1 MKILFRYATLLFV
14 SATFLI
20 SSCKKKADDVVP
32 VNPQNPGK
40 PSVKVDFLGSDYG
53 KMQDLKVSAT
63 VSTQGDSAYIFL
75 SVDGTQETNYIY
87 MQKSEDNAEF
97 AAWRRVTGP
106 LKGTNLTGSTLGD
119 FTEEAT
125 VGTRNYTYEVS
136 TSALKNA
143 FKLTIPIV
151 LRTTTSAKSDV
162 FRLWITSGAGKFN
175 NPAKN
180 LAYGV
185 AEISFNYTNQALI
198 TNYSTELG
206 NTANADGS
214 LFSTATGSSYTRADA
229 NVDAATGKLIDFLYN
244 TTGTG
249 TTLKYIIA
257 SALDYS
263 GKLDATATA
272 GFQSDGFAN
281 ITNITKMAEY
291 TGTTDFDN
299 IVGETDLISAVG
311 NDLNSNSTSTKVE
324 FSSDPAGK
332 VVAFIT
338 ASGKKG
344 LVKIVSATGD
354 ASTSGSAVLK
364 VKVTK

>member
-53 KMQDLKVSAT
+53 KMQNLKVSAT

-75 SVDGTQETNYIY
+75 SVDGTEETSYIY
-87 MQKSEDNAEF
+87 MQKSENNAEF
-97 AAWRRVTGP
+97 ESWRRVSGP
-106 LKGTNLTGSTLGD
+106 LKGKSLDGSAFGD
-119 FTEEAT
+119 FTEEASI
-125 VGTRNYTYEVS
+125 GTRNYTYEVS
-136 TSALKNA
+136 TSALKKA

-180 LAYGV
+180 LAYGI

-214 LFSTATGSSYTRADA
+214 LFSTATGSSYTRKETDD
-229 NVDAATGKLIDFLYN
+229 DAAIGKLIDFLYN

-257 SALDYS
+257 SARDKD
-263 GKLDATATA
+263 GNVDATATV
-272 GFQSDGFAN
+272 GFQSTGFAN

-311 NDLNSNSTSTKVE
+311 NNLTSTSTTTKVE
-324 FSSDPAGK
+324 FSSNPAGK

-338 ASGKKG
+338 ESGKKG
-344 LVKIVSATGD
+344 LVKIVSASGD
-354 ASTSGSAVLK
+354 GSTSGSAVLK